1 MIKLFTHKPLTQ
13 AEAIAKLSKTS
24 NIAGLTS
31 QILAMSELE
40 EQGNGQLLNIVA

>member
-1 MIKLFTHKPLTQ
+1 MLKLFVHKPLT
-13 AEAIAKLSKTS
+13 EAIAKLSQKT
-24 NIAGLTS
+24 NIFSLTS

>member
-1 MIKLFTHKPLTQ
+1 MLRLFTHKQLTQ
-13 AEAIAKLSKTS
+13 AEAIAKLSKTT

-40 EQGNGQLLNIVA
+40 EQGNGQVLNIVA